1 MNKILITFSIF
12 LVGCA
17 GSGVKTF
24 VGPSGEVIADVA
36 CVTNKKGCFEK
47 ASEYCE
53 GKPYQ
58 VNDSWS
64 NAGGIWADWIP
75 GPMTWY
81 HMEISCGQ
89 SDGKMPSFAFRGERY
104 EPPEVDYSPAEP
116 TNPCYT
122 RAGCN
127 GSNNRNTY
135 SQQNSANPVSRLNS
149 CSLVRTDR
157 GRTTGSLSLNK
168 GSSVQGTSEPNLCTY
183 NCTDGTTQQTTS
195 RGSCPGR
202 L

>member
-36 CVTNKKGCFEK
+36 CVTNKKDCFEK
-47 ASEYCE
+47 AYEYCE
-53 GKPYQ
+53 GNPYQ

-64 NAGGIWADWIP
+64 NAGGLVADWVP

-89 SDGKMPSFAFRGERY
+89 SDGKMPSFAFRGEQY
-104 EPPEVDYSPAEP
+104 GGLDFEP
-116 TNPCYT
+116 TVTDPCMT
-122 RAGCN
+122 AAGCN
-127 GSNNRNTY
+127 GG
-135 SQQNSANPVSRLNS
+135 QNSLMQNS
-149 CSLVRTDR
+149 QSVGCKLAAENTIDQFTKVCVYKCIRGTRTKEIS
-157 GRTTGSLSLNK
+157 GI
-168 GSSVQGTSEPNLCTY
+168 Y
-183 NCTDGTTQQTTS
+183 
-195 RGSCPGR
+195 SCASTEIF
-202 L
+202 